1 MNELTIPLDVHRK
14 MPLYEQ
20 IYRYICRE
28 IKDGRM
34 RAGEKLPSS
43 RALALYLQVS
53 RSTVDLA
60 YSQVLSEGY
69 IHSVPCK
76 GYYICEIEALYD
88 LPMEKAR
95 SRIRR
100 PEKETYRYDFALSGI
115 EEDGFPFSTWNRLMK
130 EALLDTE
137 RRMFRQ
143 GEPAGEWGLREALAD
158 YLRHAR
164 GVDCTPEQIV
174 VGAGND
180 YLLMLLSV
188 ILGRRDRAV
197 AMENP
202 TYPSAWRCFKSLGYD
217 VRTVGMDRSGMSVEE
232 LENTGANVAYV
243 MPSHQFPTG
252 MIMPVSRRMQLL
264 GWAAR
269 GKDRYIIEDDYDS
282 EFRYKGKP
290 IPALQGSDGGGRV
303 IYLGTFSKSIAP
315 SIRISYMA
323 LPDRLLDA
331 YAGRGAC
338 FATTVSR
345 VDQRVM
351 ERFLR
356 EGYFERHLNRMRG
369 IYKSKHDALVN
380 SLRQNRIPCRIFG
393 EHAGVHL
400 MLRLENGMGE
410 EEARRRAAGSGI
422 RVYGLSE
429 YLRPDSRGACE
440 PALLLGY
447 AGMNCGEIERAL
459 ELLARAWV
467 RT

>member
-1 MNELTIPLDVHRK
+1 MNELAIPLNARGK

-43 RALALYLQVS
+43 RALSLCLQVS

-60 YSQVLSEGY
+60 YSQLLSEGY
-69 IHSVPCK
+69 IRSVPCR
-76 GYYICEIEALYD
+76 GYFICEIEALYD
-88 LPMEKAR
+88 LPMEKAA
-95 SRIRR
+95 SRARCL
-100 PEKETYRYDFALSGI
+100 KEENYQYDFALNGI
-115 EEDGFPFSTWNRLMK
+115 GEEGFPFSTWNRLMK

-137 RRMFRQ
+137 QRMFRQ
-143 GEPAGEWGLREALAD
+143 GEPAGERGLREALSD

-164 GVDCTPEQIV
+164 GVDCSPEQII

-188 ILGRRDRAV
+188 VLGRRAV

-202 TYPSAWRCFKSLGYD
+202 TYPSAWRCFESLGYD
-217 VRTVGMDRSGMSVEE
+217 VRTVGMDQAGMSVDE
-232 LENTGANVAYV
+232 LENTRADVAYV

-252 MIMPVSRRMQLL
+252 VIMPVSRRMQLL

-269 GKDRYIIEDDYDS
+269 GEGRYIIEDDYDS

-323 LPDRLLDA
+323 LPYRLLDR
-331 YAGRGAC
+331 YAQRGAC

-369 IYKSKHDALVN
+369 IYKNKHDTLVN
-380 SLRQNRIPCRIFG
+380 SLKRNHIPCSIYG
-393 EHAGVHL
+393 GHAGVHL
-400 MLRLENGMGE
+400 MLRPDGGMCE
-410 EEARRRAAGSGI
+410 EEARRRAARQGI
-422 RVYGLSE
+422 KVYGLSE
-429 YLRPDSRGACE
+429 FVRPGHKSMCG

-447 AGMNCGEIERAL
+447 AAMSCEDIERAV
-459 ELLARAWV
+459 ELLARAWA
-467 RT
+467 